1 MTSMPCPTDPPD
13 SSTDSPPTSQRWTPR
28 LVLSLAALVL
38 LLETLTISYL
48 MISMAIPSIAAH
60 YRTTQGAW
68 LLTAFLLVGAITA
81 PLVGKLADMYGKRRL
96 LLACVTIAAVGA
108 FICAVADSYT
118 VMLVGRSV
126 SGLLIPCLFLSY
138 SLIRDVFP
146 PKKVALAVS
155 IATSGMGLI
164 AIPAPFLTGWLID
177 HYGFRSIFWFF
188 VIVLVLLLGMI
199 AATTSESSV
208 RLRSTLDLLGAA
220 LLGAGIA
227 GVLIAVSIG
236 PSNGWTHISTVG
248 YLAGGIILLGAWLI
262 SARLVQDPLI
272 DLHVLGNRPV
282 LLTAVGA
289 GFTYAA
295 AGLYSILLP
304 MLAMT
309 PATLGLGYGFG
320 VTAEGFAV
328 FQAPIGG
335 MVVIGGIVVGLLV
348 SRGVR
353 PRGLL
358 IAGLSAMTLGFV
370 LTSLVHDNRILLVF
384 FAALFG
390 CGMGLAYAS
399 IPNLLIEAVPA
410 ELQATTASIVGVFQ
424 SVFPAVLPV
433 VAFSVMNVAYIAP
446 LSPEVTKGVVFYTDT
461 GFQMAFM
468 IGAAATTLGV
478 VVAFMLPRSIERLR
492 KPTESNPN
500 RSDVVATN

>member
-108 FICAVADSYT
+108 FICAVADSYA

-199 AATTSESSV
+199 AATTFRIVGSV
-208 RLRSTLDLLGAA
+208 AFHARPARRRPSRRRNCRCLDCGEHRPLERMDTYLDRRLLGRWNHSVGSVAHLRTTCPGSA
-220 LLGAGIA
+220 DRPACSWQSTGTSHRRRRRFHLCRCRLVLDPAPNAGHDTRDLGAGLRIR
-227 GVLIAVSIG
+227 GYRRGFRCVS
-236 PSNGWTHISTVG
+236 
-248 YLAGGIILLGAWLI
+248 GAY
-262 SARLVQDPLI
+262 RR
-272 DLHVLGNRPV
+272 HGGNRGHCRR
-282 LLTAVGA
+282 T
-289 GFTYAA
+289 TRQHRD
-295 AGLYSILLP
+295 
-304 MLAMT
+304 T
-309 PATLGLGYGFG
+309 P
-320 VTAEGFAV
+320 
-328 FQAPIGG
+328 
-335 MVVIGGIVVGLLV
+335 
-348 SRGVR
+348 SR
-353 PRGLL
+353 
-358 IAGLSAMTLGFV
+358 
-370 LTSLVHDNRILLVF
+370 TSHRR
-384 FAALFG
+384 
-390 CGMGLAYAS
+390 
-399 IPNLLIEAVPA
+399 
-410 ELQATTASIVGVFQ
+410 IVGNDTRICPDVTHTRQQNSAHFFRRTVRVRNGPRLCVYSKSLDRSCASGTPGDYSKHRG
-424 SVFPAVLPV
+424 SVSERISGSSSRRRVQRHECRV
-433 VAFSVMNVAYIAP
+433 HC
-446 LSPEVTKGVVFYTDT
+446 
-461 GFQMAFM
+461 
-468 IGAAATTLGV
+468 AT
-478 VVAFMLPRSIERLR
+478 LPRSNERCCLLY
-492 KPTESNPN
+492 
-500 RSDVVATN
+500 

>member
-1 MTSMPCPTDPPD
+1 
-13 SSTDSPPTSQRWTPR
+13 
-28 LVLSLAALVL
+28 
-38 LLETLTISYL
+38 

-108 FICAVADSYT
+108 FICAVADSYA

-320 VTAEGFAV
+320 VTAEGFRCVSGAYRRH
-328 FQAPIGG
+328 GG
-335 MVVIGGIVVGLLV
+335 NRGHCRRTTRQHRDTP
-348 SRGVR
+348 SR
-353 PRGLL
+353 
-358 IAGLSAMTLGFV
+358 
-370 LTSLVHDNRILLVF
+370 TSHRR
-384 FAALFG
+384 
-390 CGMGLAYAS
+390 
-399 IPNLLIEAVPA
+399 
-410 ELQATTASIVGVFQ
+410 IVGNDTRICPDVTHTRQQNSAHFFRRTVRVRNGPRLCVYSKSLDRSCASGTPGDYSKHRG
-424 SVFPAVLPV
+424 SVSERISGQFFP
-433 VAFSVMNVAYIAP
+433 S
-446 LSPEVTKGVVFYTDT
+446 S
-461 GFQMAFM
+461 
-468 IGAAATTLGV
+468 
-478 VVAFMLPRSIERLR
+478 RSA
-492 KPTESNPN
+492 S
-500 RSDVVATN
+500 